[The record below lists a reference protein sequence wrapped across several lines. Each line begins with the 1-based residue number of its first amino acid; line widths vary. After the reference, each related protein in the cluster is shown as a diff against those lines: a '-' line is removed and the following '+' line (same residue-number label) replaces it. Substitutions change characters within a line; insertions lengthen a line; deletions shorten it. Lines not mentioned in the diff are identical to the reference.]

1 MGIVKK
7 LTVAFLAVFLF
18 ASQSVFFQPNRRA
31 EAVTPDISVLLDN
44 LPIRFDVP
52 PQIIDGRALV
62 PFRLIAQALNISVDW
77 DPNNRTIFA
86 SDGTTMVML
95 QINNKIAQVNDMPFT
110 LDSPPIIIN
119 GRTLIPLRFFSEAF
133 GCQVDWIAKTRTI
146 TIISPPRAMNVI
158 GFYALGAGEASSWL
172 DLFGAPYPDITEGN
186 TDIVRELALGWY
198 TINEQGNLLV
208 RNTRNAWQRP
218 FGWEIVLARAKE
230 FGLKT
235 EMVVHETNRDGLLTA
250 LLDNE
255 QAKLKAVN
263 SIVQESALY
272 GGVNLN
278 LEGLGLYATGETQ
291 IRIRESFTRFI
302 SMLSQPLRD
311 VGKTLTLTIHP
322 PNSSYRGYDYQ
333 ALGKL
338 ADRIIIM
345 AHDYGPTPEPL
356 NRVVQAVEMALAVV
370 PSEKLVLGISAP
382 SETAESIIEKIGVA
396 KRYRLQGISLWR
408 LGLLSENMWGAV
420 RKTIS
425 KRAQ

>member
-1 MGIVKK
+1 VKK
-7 LTVAFLAVFLF
+7 LIIALLTVFLF
-18 ASQSVFFQPNRRA
+18 ASLSVFFQPNQQA

-44 LPIRFDVP
+44 LPIRFDVQ

-77 DPNNRTIFA
+77 DNNNRTVFA
-86 SDGTTMVML
+86 SDGKTRIIL
-95 QINNKIAQVNDMPFT
+95 QIDNKIAHINDMPIT

-146 TIISPPRAMNVI
+146 TIVSPPRAMNVI

-198 TINEQGNLLV
+198 TIDEQGNLLV
-208 RNTRNAWQRP
+208 RNTRNAWQKP
-218 FGWEIVLARAKE
+218 SGWEIVLARAKE

-235 EMVVHETNRDGLLTA
+235 EMVVHETNQGGLLTA
-250 LLDNE
+250 FLDNE
-255 QAKLKAVN
+255 QAMLKTVN
-263 SIVQESALY
+263 SIVQQSALY

-291 IRIRESFTRFI
+291 QRIRESFTRFI
-302 SMLSQPLRD
+302 AMLSKPLKD
-311 VGKTLTLTIHP
+311 AGKTLTLTIHP
-322 PNSSYRGYDYQ
+322 PNSSFQGYDYQ
-333 ALGKL
+333 ALGSL

-345 AHDYGPTPEPL
+345 AHDYGPKPEPL
-356 NRVVQAVEMALAVV
+356 NRVVQAVEMALAIV
-370 PSEKLVLGISAP
+370 PAEKLVLGISAP

-408 LGLLSENMWGAV
+408 LGLLSEDMWTV
-420 RKTIS
+420 IRRTITT
-425 KRAQ
+425 RRT